1 MLHVGSPDNLEKTM
15 TARLVQERLNTAGFG
30 PLAVDGK
37 IGPATIAALDR
48 ALAAGPVKSP
58 DPEIDP
64 NDAILAQ
71 ELERDEA
78 YVRHAYKDSRGYWT
92 IGIGRLIDKALGG
105 GLTRDEALYLKLN
118 DIVRFKGE
126 LDRAAPWWRQ
136 LDPVRQRAVLNMTFN
151 LGSGWITPGHEKAW
165 PNTVAL
171 LKAGKYAE
179 AANAIRANKV
189 WVGQVGDRAL
199 RIAKQIETGR

>member
-1 MLHVGSPDNLEKTM
+1 MSDKALFDAVR
-15 TARLVQERLNTAGFG
+15 AIAGRG
-30 PLAVDGK
+30 LTQSEVDRIK
-37 IGPATIAALDR
+37 AAIP
-48 ALAAGPVKSP
+48 ALAPAAAGG
-58 DPEIDP
+58 PEIDA
-64 NDAILAQ
+64 NDAQLAI

-78 YVRHAYKDSRGYWT
+78 FVRHAYKDSRGYWT

-105 GLTRDEALYLKLN
+105 GITREEALYLKRN
-118 DIVRFKGE
+118 DIARFKGE
-126 LDRAAPWWRQ
+126 LDHAAPWWRS

-151 LGSGWITPGHEKAW
+151 LGSGWITPGHAKAW

-171 LKAGKYAE
+171 LNAGKYAE

>member
-1 MLHVGSPDNLEKTM
+1 M
-15 TARLVQERLNTAGFG
+15 TARLVQERLNAAGFG
-30 PLAVDGK
+30 PVAVDGQ

-48 ALAAGPVKSP
+48 ALSQKPSVNEGVNQGV
-58 DPEIDP
+58 DP
-64 NDAILAQ
+64 NDAQLAI

-105 GLTRDEALYLKLN
+105 GITREEALYLKRN

-126 LDRAAPWWRQ
+126 LDRAAPWWRS

-165 PNTVAL
+165 PTTVGL
-171 LKAGKYAE
+171 LKAGKYTE

>member
-1 MLHVGSPDNLEKTM
+1 MS
-15 TARLVQERLNTAGFG
+15 ARLVQERLNAAGFG

-48 ALAAGPVKSP
+48 ALSAKGVTTADTLAV
-58 DPEIDP
+58 DP
-64 NDAILAQ
+64 NDAQLAI

-105 GLTRDEALYLKLN
+105 GITREEALYLKRN

-126 LDRAAPWWRQ
+126 LDRAAPWWRT

-171 LKAGKYAE
+171 LRAGKFAE

-199 RIAKQIETGR
+199 RVAKQIEAGR

>member
-1 MLHVGSPDNLEKTM
+1 M
-15 TARLVQERLNTAGFG
+15 TARAVQERLNAAGFG
-30 PLAVDGK
+30 PLATDGK
-37 IGPATIAALDR
+37 IGPVTLAALDR
-48 ALAAGPVKSP
+48 ALAGVLISAPRTEGKNQQV
-58 DPEIDP
+58 DP
-64 NDAILAQ
+64 NDAQLAI

-105 GLTRDEALYLKLN
+105 GITREEALYLKRN
-118 DIVRFKGE
+118 DIARFKGE
-126 LDRAAPWWRQ
+126 LDRAAPWWRS
-136 LDPVRQRAVLNMTFN
+136 LNPVRQRAVLNMTFN

-171 LKAGKYAE
+171 LKAGRYRE
-179 AANAIRANKV
+179 AAAAIRANKV

-199 RIAKQIETGR
+199 RIAKQIETGL